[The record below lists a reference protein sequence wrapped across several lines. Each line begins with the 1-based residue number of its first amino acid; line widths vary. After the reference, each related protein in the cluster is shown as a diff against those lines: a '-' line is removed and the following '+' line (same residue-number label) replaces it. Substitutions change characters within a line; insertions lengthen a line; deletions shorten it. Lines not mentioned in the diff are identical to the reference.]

1 MCVVVVDAG
10 VASMSAKVLAAIG
23 KLSDKPIQY
32 LISTSADA
40 EHVGGNDNIRK
51 AGVTITGAN
60 VAGNLTDAT
69 QGAQIIAHE
78 NVLNRMSAPTG
89 KVSPFPFGS
98 WPTATFVSGQ
108 KEVFFNDE
116 PIEAKYQP
124 AAHSDGD
131 SIVFFRHSDVI
142 AAGEIFLTTSYPN
155 IDVSRGGSVQGEI
168 AALDRIL
175 DLAIPKHEEE
185 GGTYIIPGR
194 GRICDEYDV
203 LEYRDMVVIVRDRVQ
218 DAIKRGLTLDQVKA
232 AHLTADYDPRYNAR
246 SGFGTADN
254 FVESIYKSLAAK
266 K

>member
-1 MCVVVVDAG
+1 M
-10 VASMSAKVLAAIG
+10 
-23 KLSDKPIQY
+23 
-32 LISTSADA
+32 
-40 EHVGGNDNIRK
+40 
-51 AGVTITGAN
+51 
-60 VAGNLTDAT
+60 
-69 QGAQIIAHE
+69 
-78 NVLNRMSAPTG
+78 
-89 KVSPFPFGS
+89 
-98 WPTATFVSGQ
+98 
-108 KEVFFNDE
+108 
-116 PIEAKYQP
+116 
-124 AAHSDGD
+124 
-131 SIVFFRHSDVI
+131 
-142 AAGEIFLTTSYPN
+142 
-155 IDVSRGGSVQGEI
+155 QGEI